1 MVLFVKIV
9 NVFQLLTIYA
19 KSTVL
24 DVQLGTE
31 YASHLFRLYGDLSE
45 RVRNQSFTECKVNE
59 K

>member
-1 MVLFVKIV
+1 MKIV
-9 NVFQLLTIYA
+9 NIFQLLTIYA

>member
-19 KSTVL
+19 KSTIL

-31 YASHLFRLYGDLSE
+31 YAFHLFRLYGHLSE
-45 RVRNQSFTECKVNE
+45 RVRNQSFTESKVNE